1 MGLRWPAL
9 QEAGIATVRIDASDE
24 HKAGPGVRLCTMHRA
39 KGLEFRH
46 VLVAGVG
53 DERFPRPADEP
64 DEDPVAAAWHDARQ
78 RSLLFVAATRARE
91 TLTVVGWGTRTYP

>member
-64 DEDPVAAAWHDARQ
+64 DEDRWRRRGTTRVSGACYSWR
-78 RSLLFVAATRARE
+78 RRGRAR
-91 TLTVVGWGTRTYP
+91 R